1 MSTTTEPPSA
11 LILIRTTIGLPP
23 GLSCAFSA
31 GAPSKR
37 REPRGARSQFKQPVA
52 ARKSTRDSRS
62 RTSAASC
69 LVKKRPAS
77 APSNAQTWNTLYPA
91 TLVAV
96 AVAPETGAALPPRSH
111 DPLDDWRCAPVRL
124 QFAPTRR
131 QPDRFLSISSARQS
145 VSG

>member
-11 LILIRTTIGLPP
+11 LIFIRTTIGLPP
-23 GLSCAFSA
+23 GLSCVFSA
-31 GAPSKR
+31 GGPSKR
-37 REPRGARSQFKQPVA
+37 REGHARNSNSLLPPGN
-52 ARKSTRDSRS
+52 RPEIPRS

-77 APSNAQTWNTLYPA
+77 ARPNAQTWNTLYPA

-124 QFAPTRR
+124 QFGPTRR
-131 QPDRFLSISSARQS
+131 QPDRFLSISSGRQS